1 MASQA
6 KLSRIALKRIL
17 LATDFSLEALKAL
30 QSAVSLARRYD
41 ATLVLTHVLATEGS
55 MGADAWPALIDIM
68 RKNAESEM
76 AKLEGR
82 DELKSVSHEM
92 VMHAGGTWEV
102 ISRVL
107 SDKDVDLIV
116 MGTQGRG
123 GMKKL
128 LLGSTAETVIRHA
141 TCPVLTV
148 GPHVRVIPEDRFA
161 HVLYASDFSS
171 GSRRA
176 LTYALALAEEDG
188 AQLSLLHVIESKPV
202 SQSELLEWKRQ
213 DSQQLLSMVPPDV
226 NLNYEPALEVEIGI
240 PEVEIVRLADERNA
254 DLIIMGSHAGGTA
267 STHLPWTTLHHVL
280 QHAHCPVLTVRGI

>member
-107 SDKDVDLIV
+107 SDKDIDLIV

-148 GPHVRVIPEDRFA
+148 GPHVRVIPKDRCA
-161 HVLYASDFSS
+161 QVLYASDFSS

-176 LTYALALAEEDG
+176 LIYALALAEEDG
-188 AQLSLLHVIESKPV
+188 AQLSLLHVIESKPA

-280 QHAHCPVLTVRGI
+280 QHAHCPVLTVRGM